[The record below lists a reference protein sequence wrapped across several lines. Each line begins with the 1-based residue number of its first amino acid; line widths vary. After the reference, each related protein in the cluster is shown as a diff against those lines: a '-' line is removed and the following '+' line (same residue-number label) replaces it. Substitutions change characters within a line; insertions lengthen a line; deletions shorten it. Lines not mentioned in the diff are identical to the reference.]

1 MSKPEKPSPFEA
13 LDAKLKAAQARR
25 PRSGD
30 GRGGSGRGG
39 VPSGIG
45 IGMRMAT
52 EIVAAVGVGVG
63 VGLVLDSWLGTK
75 PWLMI
80 LFLLLGCAAA
90 FLNVIRTGRELERQA
105 KERKEKARHDAGS

>member
-25 PRSGD
+25 PQSQERPG
-30 GRGGSGRGG
+30 GRKGGP
-39 VPSGIG
+39 PSGIG

-90 FLNVIRTGRELERQA
+90 FMNVIRTGRELERQA

>member
-25 PRSGD
+25 PHSNK
-30 GRGGSGRGG
+30 RGGAVEDG
-39 VPSGIG
+39 PHSGIG

-80 LFLLLGCAAA
+80 LFLILGCGAA
-90 FLNVIRTGRELERQA
+90 FLNVIRTAQEMERQA
-105 KERKEKARHDAGS
+105 KERKEKVRHDAGS

>member
-1 MSKPEKPSPFEA
+1 MSKPEKPSAFEA

-25 PRSGD
+25 PRQRQRGD
-30 GRGGSGRGG
+30 SGRGG

-45 IGMRMAT
+45 VGMRMAT

-80 LFLLLGCAAA
+80 LFLILGCAAA
-90 FLNVIRTGRELERQA
+90 FMNVIRTGQELERQA
-105 KERKEKARHDAGS
+105 KERKEKTRHDAGS

>member
-13 LDAKLKAAQARR
+13 LDAKLKAAQSRR
-25 PRSGD
+25 PNSK
-30 GRGGSGRGG
+30 RGGGSDRGG
-39 VPSGIG
+39 LPSGIG

-52 EIVAAVGVGVG
+52 EIVAAIGVGVG
-63 VGLVLDSWLGTK
+63 VGLVLDGWLGTK

-80 LFLLLGCAAA
+80 LFLILGCGAA
-90 FLNVIRTGRELERQA
+90 FMNVIRTGQEMERQA

>member
-1 MSKPEKPSPFEA
+1 MPSPIEA
-13 LDAKLKAAQARR
+13 LVAKRKAAQARR
-25 PRSGD
+25 PRSNK
-30 GRGGSGRGG
+30 RGGAVEDG
-39 VPSGIG
+39 PHSGIG

-80 LFLLLGCAAA
+80 LFLILGCGAA
-90 FLNVIRTGRELERQA
+90 FLNVIRTAQEMERQA
-105 KERKEKARHDAGS
+105 KERKEKVRHDAGS